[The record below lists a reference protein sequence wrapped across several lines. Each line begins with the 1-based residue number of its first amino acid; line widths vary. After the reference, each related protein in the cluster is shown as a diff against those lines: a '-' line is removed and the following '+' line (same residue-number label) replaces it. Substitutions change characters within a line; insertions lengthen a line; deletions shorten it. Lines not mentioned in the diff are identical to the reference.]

1 MDWSGCLVHTLCG
14 KKTELLAVG
23 KKVRLAEIVKLC
35 AVRPGGPIRMQCIML
50 RHLSSDIVQEQQWL
64 LPSIWE
70 AFSGMH
76 L

>member
-1 MDWSGCLVHTLCG
+1 M
-14 KKTELLAVG
+14 
-23 KKVRLAEIVKLC
+23 RLAEIVKLC
-35 AVRPGGPIRMQCIML
+35 AVRLGGPIRMQCIML